1 MSGRSVVIA
10 AAKRTP
16 VGSFMGQFKSMNAP
30 QLGSAAARGAMSAAG
45 VEPTEIEE
53 SFFGCVI

>member
-16 VGSFMGQFKSMNAP
+16 IGSFMGQFKSLDAP

-45 VEPTEIEE
+45 VEATEIEE